1 MPSGGGHLPRG
12 PLRRLAPG
20 LPCPWLAWLALGCRA
35 PCLPDYYRRSRRGAV
50 APLVPSSDDR
60 DALLGPEPPRPPV
73 LTSAYTS
80 VVLRPALLVLSV
92 LAVFALLAFAARGA
106 MAAAF
111 DLKGDDWEGLAQL
124 LRIAE
129 IEVGSSRAIAT
140 TTLDLHR
147 LTPADAVLLVR
158 PTRSL
163 DVDGLEAFLR
173 AGGRVLLFDDYGT
186 GDELMT
192 RFRIERVPLP
202 GRPSE
207 MLRGNPALAIAEP
220 GADSPAVHDV
230 GRVVTNHAVGLQQ
243 PALSE
248 LLVVRGDG
256 EPDVPLALAGSVGRG
271 HLVAVGDA
279 SVFINAMLRYP
290 GNRALALSLLR
301 YAVEDDIWGKR
312 GGKVYVVAND
322 FDTVGFFGD
331 ESPVQA
337 AVSELR
343 RAVGGA
349 LDTLH
354 REGMPPLAAYLAA
367 VLVAGGVVVWTGA
380 RAGKTHRLA
389 TPRFARSIPVV
400 AQGGVAGHAAVLG
413 APGTSRALAIL
424 ELKSALEE
432 ELATRLGLQRAPPTD
447 QIVARLRAVRLLDEA
462 GAVALS
468 RLFAAMTRLTQA
480 DGPAT
485 HPAQHPRGAFFRRSP
500 SDAEVLRVAAEVRQ
514 MRLRLGLGAPERT

>member
-1 MPSGGGHLPRG
+1 MIGG
-12 PLRRLAPG
+12 
-20 LPCPWLAWLALGCRA
+20 
-35 PCLPDYYRRSRRGAV
+35 
-50 APLVPSSDDR
+50 APLLPE
-60 DALLGPEPPRPPV
+60 APEPPRPSAVTTPV
-73 LTSAYTS
+73 LRFVA
-80 VVLRPALLVLSV
+80 RGPRALV
-92 LAVFALLAFAARGA
+92 VFAILALCAVSAFFALAALASRTA

-111 DLKGDDWEGLAQL
+111 DFRGDDWEGLTQL
-124 LRIAE
+124 LAIAE

-147 LTPADAVLLVR
+147 LTPADAVMIVH

-192 RFRIERVPLP
+192 RFRIERAPLP
-202 GRPSE
+202 GRPAE
-207 MLRGNPALAIAEP
+207 MLRGNPALAIAES

-312 GGKVYVVAND
+312 GGKVYIAAND
-322 FDTVGFFGD
+322 FETVGAFGD
-331 ESPVQA
+331 ESPMQA

-354 REGMPPLAAYLAA
+354 REGLPPLAAYLAA

-413 APGTSRALAIL
+413 APGTSRALAVL

-462 GAVALS
+462 GAAALS

-480 DGPAT
+480 DGPASLPVPSPVR
-485 HPAQHPRGAFFRRSP
+485 HPGDALFRRSP

-514 MRLRLGLGAPERT
+514 MRLRLGLEAPERA

>member
-1 MPSGGGHLPRG
+1 V
-12 PLRRLAPG
+12 LRRG
-20 LPCPWLAWLALGCRA
+20 LLVRA
-35 PCLPDYYRRSRRGAV
+35 
-50 APLVPSSDDR
+50 
-60 DALLGPEPPRPPV
+60 ALL
-73 LTSAYTS
+73 ACA
-80 VVLRPALLVLSV
+80 ALLVCAV
-92 LAVFALLAFAARGA
+92 LALASRAA

-111 DLKGDDWEGLAQL
+111 DLKGDDWEGLTQL

-147 LTPADAVLLVR
+147 LTPADAIMIVH
-158 PTRSL
+158 PTRPL
-163 DVDGLEAFLR
+163 DVDGLEAFLH

-220 GADSPAVHDV
+220 GADNPAVHDV

-301 YAVEDDIWGKR
+301 YALEDDLWGKR

-322 FDTVGFFGD
+322 FDTVGVFGD
-331 ESPVQA
+331 ESPLRA

-343 RAVGGA
+343 RAVVDA

-354 REGMPPLAAYLAA
+354 RDGLPPLAAYLAA

-468 RLFAAMTRLTQA
+468 RLFAAMTRLTLA
-480 DGPAT
+480 DGPAAHRPPHHAPPRPSR
-485 HPAQHPRGAFFRRSP
+485 HPGSAFFRRSP

-514 MRLRLGLGAPERT
+514 MRLRLGLGAPDRT